1 MRANLFE
8 LINALPPE
16 LGGGI
21 VLAIAVLMIG
31 GMGVGLVE
39 FARRT
44 GLLHPGAAHYFTL
57 AMLGTAGVCAIV
69 LAVSVV
75 ALYLRDV
82 F

>member
-1 MRANLFE
+1 MRANFTD
-8 LINALPPE
+8 LISALPPE
-16 LGGGI
+16 LAGGV
-21 VLAIAVLMIG
+21 VLAIAILMVG

-44 GLLHPGAAHYFTL
+44 GLLHPVVAHYFTL
-57 AMLGTAGVCAIV
+57 AMLGTAGICAVV
-69 LAVSVV
+69 LVISVV